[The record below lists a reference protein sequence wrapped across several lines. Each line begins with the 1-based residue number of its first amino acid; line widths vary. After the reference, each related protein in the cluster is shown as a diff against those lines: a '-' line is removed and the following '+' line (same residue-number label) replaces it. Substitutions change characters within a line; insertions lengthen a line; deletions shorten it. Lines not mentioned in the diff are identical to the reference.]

1 MTEAVPARSAW
12 LEGIGRALTSP
23 IDSAWLAAFRFT
35 YGVTL
40 AIGLV
45 RFVRK
50 DWVELFLVQPSFH
63 FKYWGFEWV
72 EALPGAWMEPFVY
85 GLAALAIAMAVGAF
99 YRLASWAF
107 LFGFG
112 YLELIDVTTYLNHYY
127 LAVWLAVLLAF
138 SPAHRTASFDAWLT
152 RECRTGPAAKIRE
165 GVPAFWL
172 YALRFQVAVVYVF
185 AAMAKAQSDWL
196 LHAQPLG
203 IWLGARSGLEWIG
216 PVFQWPWAAHVMS
229 WLGFG
234 FDLTIVLWLSIARA
248 RRWAFAALIGFHAL
262 TGALFPIGMFP
273 VIMVTSALVFFS
285 PGWPRWWLAR
295 VARWCGGAQAAAR
308 QKHASGSA
316 TSARRSALLV
326 AALALYGA
334 LQLALP
340 LRHFAYPGSVLWH
353 EQGMRWSWR
362 VMVRE
367 KNGSVTFAVRDPDSG
382 AQWSISPRR
391 YLTAVQEREMSGQ
404 PDLILQLAHHIR
416 DDFRARGHARV
427 EVRAQA
433 WVSLNARPMRLLI
446 DPAIDL
452 AAVDDGLSRAR
463 WIMPPPAE
471 PPRRLRPLS
480 G

>member
-1 MTEAVPARSAW
+1 MTERAPASRAW
-12 LEGIGRALTSP
+12 LDRIGRALARP
-23 IDSAWLAAFRFT
+23 IDAAWLAAFRFT

-45 RFVRK
+45 RFARN
-50 DWVELFLVQPSFH
+50 DWVELFLVQPRFH

-72 EALPGAWMEPFVY
+72 EALPGAWMQPFVY
-85 GLAALAIAMAVGAF
+85 GLAALAIAVAVGAF
-99 YRLASWAF
+99 YRIASWAF
-107 LFGFG
+107 VLGFS

-127 LAVWLAVLLAF
+127 LAVWLALLLAL
-138 SPAHRTASFDAWLT
+138 SPAHRTASFDAW
-152 RECRTGPAAKIRE
+152 RRRRRSVPPAAAIPA

-172 YALRFQVAVVYVF
+172 YTLRFQVAVVYVF
-185 AAMAKAQSDWL
+185 AAVAKAQSDWL

-203 IWLGARSGLEWIG
+203 IWLGARSGLEWVG

-234 FDLTIVLWLSIARA
+234 FDLTIALWLSFART
-248 RRWAFAALIGFHAL
+248 RRWAFVALIGFHVL

-285 PGWPRWWLAR
+285 PSWPRWWLAR
-295 VARWCGGAQAAAR
+295 FARVRDAVPRFEA
-308 QKHASGSA
+308 HAFQ
-316 TSARRSALLV
+316 TSPRRGALLC
-326 AALALYGA
+326 ATLALYGA
-334 LQLALP
+334 LHLALP

-367 KNGSVTFAVRDPDSG
+367 KNGSVTFAVRDADSG
-382 AQWSISPRR
+382 AQWSVSPRR

-452 AAVDDGLSRAR
+452 AAVEDGVLPAR
-463 WIMPPPAE
+463 WITSPPTE